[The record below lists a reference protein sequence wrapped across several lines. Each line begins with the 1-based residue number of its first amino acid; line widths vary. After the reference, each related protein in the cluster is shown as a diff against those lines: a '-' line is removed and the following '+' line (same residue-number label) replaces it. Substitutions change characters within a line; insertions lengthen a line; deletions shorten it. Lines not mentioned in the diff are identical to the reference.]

1 MIVLIVED
9 SERLA
14 SFMRKGLQEAG
25 FTTDLALDGEEAL
38 HMAMTGAYDVII
50 LDLMLPKRSGFDVI
64 RHLRSKAVHTP
75 VICVTARDQLQD
87 KVGALNLG
95 ADDYLVKPF
104 EFAELLARVRALRR
118 RAPHIAPQKLTCAD
132 LELDPATREVQ
143 RAGQRI
149 DLTSKEFALL
159 EYLMRR
165 KGSVVTRTGIIQN
178 VWDLNFDSM
187 TNVVDVFVNRL
198 RNKVDYPFAKRLIH
212 TVRAVGYRLA
222 DEDESS

>member
-104 EFAELLARVRALRR
+104 EFAELIARVRALRR

-159 EYLMRR
+159 EYLMRNAGR
-165 KGSVVTRTGIIQN
+165 VVSRTMILEH
-178 VWDLNFDSM
+178 VWDYNFDPG
-187 TNVVDVFVNRL
+187 TNVVDVHICRL
-198 RNKVDYPFAKRLIH
+198 RDKIDKGFETKLIH
-212 TVRAVGYRLA
+212 TIRGVGYAIRPR
-222 DEDESS
+222 S